1 LGISLEDA
9 MGTAPM
15 ASQDAGLALAPY
27 RITGGRIAE
36 IIKSAYDA

>member
-1 LGISLEDA
+1 

-15 ASQDAGLALAPY
+15 VSQDAGLALAPY

-36 IIKSAYDA
+36 IIKTAYDA